1 VEHFRP
7 LAAWPQDLLLL
18 TPLPLVLIANLHQ
31 RWTRAGNRE
40 SWQGQ
45 LGALA
50 WPLVALMGAGVVL
63 LGLLD
68 ALSALARIRTSHG
81 SFTYAAVLVVT
92 GLAVAALSGRPAR
105 AALARVLPVDPDSAL
120 DITALTLTAVLFG
133 NQVANQLSS
142 NVLAQVG
149 SGQELTTLD
158 LLAQEIPFLVMA
170 LFGVGL
176 FLRRPVRPALF
187 RLGIVRPTVWQMLLA
202 LAAAG
207 IFVAFATGADA
218 LAAHITPG
226 LERQV
231 NAANQHLFGRLEGP
245 GGIAA
250 IALAA
255 GICEEALFRG
265 ALQPRLGLLWPA
277 LVFASVHTQYGLS
290 LDTAAVFVLAIGLGW
305 LRRVTNTTSSMIC
318 HVVYNAVVGV
328 GIAVPVAMPA
338 LATEAVLLAVSGF
351 AAFTG
356 RLGPTGA
363 PA

>member
-1 VEHFRP
+1 MEHFRP

-18 TPLPLVLIANLHQ
+18 TPLPLVLVANLHQ
-31 RWTRAGNRE
+31 RWTRAGDRR

-45 LGALA
+45 LGAMA
-50 WPLVALMGAGVVL
+50 WPLVGLIGAGVVL

-68 ALSALARIRTSHG
+68 ALSTLTRPGHIQRPP
-81 SFTYAAVLVVT
+81 TYAVVLVAT

-105 AALARVLPVDPDSAL
+105 AAISRVMPIDPDSAL
-120 DITALTLTAVLFG
+120 DVTALALTAILFG
-133 NQVANQLSS
+133 NQIGDQVSS
-142 NVLAQVG
+142 NVLAQIG
-149 SGQELTTLD
+149 SGQQLTTLD

-176 FLRRPVRPALF
+176 FLRRPLRLALF
-187 RLGIVRPTVWQMLLA
+187 RLGIVRPSPWQVLLA

-218 LAAHITPG
+218 LAGHITPG
-226 LERQV
+226 LEQRV
-231 NAANQHLFGRLEGP
+231 TAANQHLFGHLEGP

-290 LDTAAVFVLAIGLGW
+290 LDTAAVFLLAIGLGW
-305 LRRVTNTTSSMIC
+305 LRRVTNTTSSMVC

-328 GIAVPVAMPA
+328 GISLPLAGPAVLV
-338 LATEAVLLAVSGF
+338 EVVLLAVSGF

-356 RLGPTGA
+356 RLGRSGA